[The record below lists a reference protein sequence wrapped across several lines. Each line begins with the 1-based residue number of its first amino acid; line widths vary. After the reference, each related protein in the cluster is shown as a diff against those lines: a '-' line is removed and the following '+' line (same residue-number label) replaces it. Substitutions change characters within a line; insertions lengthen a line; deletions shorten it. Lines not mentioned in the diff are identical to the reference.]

1 MITKELFVSILEA
14 MRQQILAD
22 EKNSKLVAEAFG
34 CSDFYLYDN
43 SLLFKAIISL
53 LRVHFP
59 KEDNFC
65 EIDHWC
71 FTLNFGKLS
80 SEEDYETEEQLYER
94 LLAEKQK

>member
-1 MITKELFVSILEA
+1 MISKELFVSTLEA

-22 EKNSKLVAEAFG
+22 EKNSSLVAEAFG

-80 SEEDYETEEQLYER
+80 NEEDFESAEELYDR
-94 LLAEKQK
+94 LIISK

>member
-1 MITKELFVSILEA
+1 MITKELFVSILEDI
-14 MRQQILAD
+14 RQQIVID
-22 EKNSKLVAEAFG
+22 EKNAKLVSEAFG

-43 SLLFKAIISL
+43 SLLLKVIISL
-53 LRVHFP
+53 LRIYFP

-80 SEEDYETEEQLYER
+80 SEEDFESAEELYDR
-94 LLAEKQK
+94 LINSKK